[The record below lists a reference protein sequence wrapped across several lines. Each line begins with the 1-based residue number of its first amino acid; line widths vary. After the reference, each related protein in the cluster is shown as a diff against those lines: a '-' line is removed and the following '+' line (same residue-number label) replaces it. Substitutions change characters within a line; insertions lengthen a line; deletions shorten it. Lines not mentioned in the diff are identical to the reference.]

1 MAYAKYVDY
10 VNTGAGGSPAD
21 FTWKTRSG
29 LVASSGSGGAARL
42 TLAHHAE
49 ILTRYEPGPVGFLQW
64 LATAQPKAF
73 ANLKATHPQVLRDAI
88 PITAALKMGAHADIP
103 LCSGAGLSGLSSFS
117 STIGNWGTSLSKW
130 LTPAVNLYGEYS
142 QIKANAANATSGGQP
157 VNYGGTAN
165 TYAPP
170 ASAVTSTGSAFS
182 GSTGIML
189 VGGAAIV
196 GVILFA
202 ALRKKGR

>member
-1 MAYAKYVDY
+1 MAYAKTTF
-10 VNTGAGGSPAD
+10 VNTGSGNSPAD

-49 ILTRYEPGPVGFLQW
+49 TLTRYEPGPVGFLQW
-64 LATAQPKAF
+64 LATTQPKAF
-73 ANLKATHPQVLRDAI
+73 SNLKATHPQVLIDAI
-88 PITAALKMGAHADIP
+88 PITAAIKSGSHAGIKP
-103 LCSGAGLSGLSSFS
+103 CTQAGLSGLGSFS
-117 STIGNWGTSLSKW
+117 SDLSSWGNTLSSW
-130 LTPAVNLYGEYS
+130 LKPAVQAYGDYA
-142 QIKANAANATSGGQP
+142 QIKANASNATSGGQP

-165 TYAPP
+165 GYAPP
-170 ASAVTSTGSAFS
+170 VSSVTSTGSMFS

-189 VGGAAIV
+189 VGGAAII

-202 ALRKKGR
+202 AMRKKRR